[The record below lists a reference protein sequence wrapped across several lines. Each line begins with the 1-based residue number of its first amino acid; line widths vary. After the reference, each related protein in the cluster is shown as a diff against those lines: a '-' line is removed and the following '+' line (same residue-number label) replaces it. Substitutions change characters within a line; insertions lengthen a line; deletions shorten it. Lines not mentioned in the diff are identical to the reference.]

1 MIRILDRYISREF
14 LGIFAFTLTILV
26 VISVIVNLFEN
37 LHRFVTAEAAPADVA
52 LYYVY
57 TIPKWTLRI
66 APVAVLI
73 AAFLSVGRLSRSH
86 ELLAM
91 QMASL
96 PPLRIALPIITLALA
111 ITIGLYGVH
120 EEIAPEANEM
130 ALRIREQRIRKSSS
144 FHRTKTQ
151 DIWYLT
157 GPDRI
162 LHITHLETGRGEMR
176 QISLYQ
182 FSSDFALRERIDA
195 AAARWQE
202 GRWIL
207 SKATIRH
214 FWAGGVDASVDEVPE
229 LAIRMKVGPQDFA
242 RVEKNVEEMSYQE
255 LKRYIRRLTRSGV
268 DTRRYLTDLLA
279 KPAMLTVNF
288 IMALLGIAFALRVGR
303 QGLYIHIGTCI
314 VVAFLYWLFFSFALP
329 LGRNEVLTPILAVW
343 LPNVF
348 FGAIGL
354 FGLLKA
360 RARV

>member
-1 MIRILDRYISREF
+1 MIRILDRYIAREF
-14 LGIFAFTLTILV
+14 LGLFASALTILV

-37 LHRFVTAEAAPADVA
+37 IHRFVLWGASASDVIV
-52 LYYVY
+52 YYVY

-66 APVAVLI
+66 APVAVLV
-73 AAFLSVGRLSRSH
+73 AAFLSVGRLSRNH

-96 PPLRIALPIITLALA
+96 APLRIALPIMTLALA
-111 ITIGLYGVH
+111 VTIGLYGIH
-120 EEIAPEANEM
+120 EEIAPEANET
-130 ALRIREQRIRKSSS
+130 ALRIREQRIRKASS

-162 LHITHLETGRGEMR
+162 LHITHLETQKGEMQ

-182 FSSDFALRERIDA
+182 FSSDFALLERIDA
-195 AAARWQE
+195 AMARWQE
-202 GRWIL
+202 GRWTL
-207 SKATIRH
+207 SKTTIRH
-214 FWAGGVDASVDEVPE
+214 FWPGGVDVSVDQVPE
-229 LAIRMKVGPQDFA
+229 MAIRLKVSPADFA
-242 RVEKNVEEMSYQE
+242 RVEKNVEEMSYRE
-255 LKRYIRRLTRSGV
+255 LKRYIRQLTRSGV
-268 DTRRYLTDLLA
+268 DTQRYRTDLLA

-314 VVAFLYWLFFSFALP
+314 GVAFFYWLFFSLALP
-329 LGRNEVLTPILAVW
+329 LGRNEVLPPILAVW

-348 FGAIGL
+348 FGGISL
-354 FGLLKA
+354 LGLL
-360 RARV
+360 RSSPRI

>member
-1 MIRILDRYISREF
+1 MIRILDRYTAREF
-14 LGIFAFTLTILV
+14 FGLFALALAVLV

-37 LHRFVTAEAAPADVA
+37 LHRFVTAGAAPSDIA

-57 TIPKWTLRI
+57 TVPKWTLRI

-73 AAFLSVGRLSRSH
+73 AAFLSVGRLSRNH

-96 PPLRIALPIITLALA
+96 PPLRIALPIIVLALA
-111 ITIGLYGVH
+111 VTIGLYGIH

-130 ALRIREQRIRKSSS
+130 ALRVREQRIRKSSS
-144 FHRTKTQ
+144 FYRTKTQ

-157 GPDRI
+157 GPDRV
-162 LHITHLETGRGEMR
+162 LHITHLETRKGEMQ

-182 FSSDFALRERIDA
+182 FSPDFALLERVDA
-195 AAARWQE
+195 AMARWQD
-202 GRWIL
+202 GRWTL
-207 SKATIRH
+207 RKATVRH
-214 FWAGGVDASVDEVPE
+214 FWPGGLDVSVDQVPE
-229 LAIRMKVGPQDFA
+229 MTVRIKVSPEDFA
-242 RVEKNVEEMSYQE
+242 RVEKNVEEMSYRE
-255 LKRYIRRLTRSGV
+255 LKRYIRQLTRSGV
-268 DTRRYLTDLLA
+268 DTQRYRTDLLA

-314 VVAFLYWLFFSFALP
+314 GVAFLYWLFFSLLLP
-329 LGRNEVLTPILAVW
+329 LGRNEVLPPILAVW

-348 FGAIGL
+348 FGGISL
-354 FGLLKA
+354 LGLLKS
-360 RARV
+360 RVMV